1 MARPVM
7 FSRYRE
13 AKIRPVQRLSSFLKI
28 KPLTDFPRGPVK
40 MPWEWI
46 TPIRVV
52 LPTRDEWREIHE
64 KTMKKTALGWRGYFT
79 GSPVTEKPFLRF

>member
-13 AKIRPVQRLSSFLKI
+13 ATIRPVQRLNSFLKI
-28 KPLTDFPRGPVK
+28 KPLADFPGRPK

-64 KTMKKTALGWRGYFT
+64 KTMKKTAFGWRGYYT
-79 GSPVTEKPFLRF
+79 GNPLIKKTILRF